1 MSKPE
6 KIQTG
11 APVSWQDIRG
21 DDTGDLML
29 ATQIMN
35 VMEQGIIVWSP
46 DGTCELHNTRVF
58 DVLELERDAIG
69 IGTKRGD
76 FLDAAC
82 AHGEFSTDILANT
95 NAACWRMFHFN
106 LIAPCHRVVWWQP
119 MRGPPV
125 KRDMS

>member
-1 MSKPE
+1 MTKPE

-21 DDTGDLML
+21 EDSGDLML
-29 ATQIMN
+29 ATQIID

-69 IGTKRGD
+69 IGTKRDD

-82 AHGEFSTDILANT
+82 ARGESHACSLLSLGLSFVATAPQDGFLLVADAHLLA
-95 NAACWRMFHFN
+95 
-106 LIAPCHRVVWWQP
+106 P
-119 MRGPPV
+119 
-125 KRDMS
+125 

>member
-1 MSKPE
+1 MTKSE

-21 DDTGDLML
+21 EDSGDLML

-69 IGTKRGD
+69 IGTKRDD

-82 AHGEFSTDILANT
+82 ARGEFSTDTSGQNI
-95 NAACWRMFHFN
+95 
-106 LIAPCHRVVWWQP
+106 
-119 MRGPPV
+119 
-125 KRDMS
+125 